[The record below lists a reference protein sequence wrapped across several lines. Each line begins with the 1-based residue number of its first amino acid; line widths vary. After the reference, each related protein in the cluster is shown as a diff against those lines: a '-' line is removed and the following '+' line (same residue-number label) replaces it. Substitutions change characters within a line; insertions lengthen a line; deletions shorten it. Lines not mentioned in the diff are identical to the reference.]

1 MAESLILKQGGGV
14 GSDELTATVAQVLSG
29 YTAVTKDS
37 DDEIG
42 TGTMPNRGA
51 VSRALN
57 AGDSYTVPQGYH
69 NGSGKIT
76 ANSLASQTPAN
87 AVASNLTSG
96 KTAWVNGEL
105 VTGNGGDNQTFYN
118 NGYNAAKI
126 SVSKY
131 NILNMQ
137 YSTNYNDIPTDGT
150 LSFNLTS
157 IPNYKNLRHE
167 VDFFVEIDTF
177 MTTREN
183 YFWKYTYEYTSSSG
197 ILNISYRSCAP
208 VAINVYVVTKVLG

>member
-51 VSRALN
+51 VSQALN

-87 AVASNLTSG
+87 AVAANLTSG
-96 KTAWVNGEL
+96 KTAWVNGTK
-105 VTGNGGDNQTFYN
+105 VTGNGADNQTFYN

-137 YSTNYNDIPTDGT
+137 YPTNTGDIPVDGT

-157 IPNYKNLRHE
+157 IPNYKNLRHG

-177 MTTREN
+177 MTTRDN
-183 YFWKYTYEYTSSSG
+183 YYWNYTYEYTASSG

>member
-51 VSRALN
+51 VSQTLN

-69 NGSGKIT
+69 NGNGKVT

-87 AVASNLTSG
+87 AVASNLTKG
-96 KTAWVNGEL
+96 KTAWVNG
-105 VTGNGGDNQTFYN
+105 VRVVGNGSDNTTFYN
-118 NGYNAAKI
+118 NGYSTGYENGTKDPTFTKIENMVGAYNSSAHQNTYNTGIKKKVLWKTIFIVPMNIPASGSSNNNFYNGGGITYNPDTGAIVINA
-126 SVSKY
+126 
-131 NILNMQ
+131 
-137 YSTNYNDIPTDGT
+137 
-150 LSFNLTS
+150 
-157 IPNYKNLRHE
+157 
-167 VDFFVEIDTF
+167 
-177 MTTREN
+177 
-183 YFWKYTYEYTSSSG
+183 
-197 ILNISYRSCAP
+197 SYRQ
-208 VAINVYVVTKVLG
+208 VTADIYYIE

>member
-14 GSDELTATVAQVLSG
+14 GSDELTATVAQILSG

-51 VSRALN
+51 VSQALN

-96 KTAWVNGEL
+96 KTAWVNGKL

-126 SVSKY
+126 QVFTY
-131 NILNMQ
+131 NIVNTLNP
-137 YSTNYNDIPTDGT
+137 SNPGDVPTDGT
-150 LSFNLTS
+150 LSFDLKS
-157 IPNYKNLRHE
+157 IPGYQNLQHGVNFFAE
-167 VDFFVEIDTF
+167 VDRTVAKRDS
-177 MTTREN
+177 
-183 YFWKYTYEYTSSSG
+183 YAWSYTYQYVASTG
-197 ILNISYRSCAP
+197 ILNISYRGCAP
-208 VAINVYVVTKVLG
+208 FSINVFVVTKVLG